1 VGPNFQR
8 LTAGRLLHVTGEA
21 GRTIGR
27 VTYEVRIATAR
38 AAKAAAIEPI
48 DVPPERSDSR
58 VADRCVVRIPVG

>member
-8 LTAGRLLHVTGEA
+8 LTAGRSLRVTGEA
-21 GRTIGR
+21 GRTIGS
-27 VTYEVRIATAR
+27 VTYEARIARAR